1 MDVKS
6 GKYEYRLIRRWF
18 AEETRFC
25 VWMTNLARET
35 WPAERV
41 MRLYRCRW
49 QVELLFKEWK
59 SYNNLKG
66 FVTGQKA
73 ITEGLVWDSLLSLVL
88 KRRVAQTLVKE
99 GLSTLKAA
107 KSGMTWW
114 LPILEAVAH
123 RALSEI
129 REKLEWVVDFLSK
142 NARRTKQRKSIQNR
156 TLEGILMSL

>member
-1 MDVKS
+1 M
-6 GKYEYRLIRRWF
+6 
-18 AEETRFC
+18 
-25 VWMTNLARET
+25 
-35 WPAERV
+35 
-41 MRLYRCRW
+41 
-49 QVELLFKEWK
+49 
-59 SYNNLKG
+59 
-66 FVTGQKA
+66 TGQKA